1 MKVGGVQGKQ
11 EMTTFGGNDNVMTTL
26 GGNSRNDF
34 QTPTRRER
42 DEENVEETNNEQGD
56 EGSPL
61 SSGDGDRGNALR
73 FHVYIFGVV
82 LKLSGSC
89 LCRNIF

>member
-1 MKVGGVQGKQ
+1 
-11 EMTTFGGNDNVMTTL
+11 MTTF

-56 EGSPL
+56 EDSPL

-73 FHVYIFGVV
+73 FHGCIYTNVTKFFF
-82 LKLSGSC
+82 LHHHA
-89 LCRNIF
+89 

>member
-1 MKVGGVQGKQ
+1 MKGKQ
-11 EMTTFGGNDNVMTTL
+11 EMATFTEIAKALKSRGE
-26 GGNSRNDF
+26 NSRNDF

-73 FHVYIFGVV
+73 NSGKLKNVPERKGSTKLIF
-82 LKLSGSC
+82 C
-89 LCRNIF
+89 